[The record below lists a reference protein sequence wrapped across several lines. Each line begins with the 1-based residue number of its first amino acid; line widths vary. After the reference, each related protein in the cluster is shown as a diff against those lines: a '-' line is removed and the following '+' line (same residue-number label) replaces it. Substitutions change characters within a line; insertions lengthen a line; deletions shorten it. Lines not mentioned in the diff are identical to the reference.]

1 MTRLMIYYDIHWISS
16 DSCHVAENMFAWSC
30 RRQKNSWRP
39 IRPGKMD
46 YAMWYIVIR
55 SKMREL
61 LTLQAHQVIHKAI
74 VWRLPVSP
82 STHDTSCIPKN
93 ACTFVSHQLQLPS
106 SWIPQGSPQEA
117 HFHVA
122 KIWQG
127 LKGRQTRTWPARMVA
142 RHSSWPSRWLQNLPM
157 VINCPCKGPIYD
169 SHFELCWRMSSWK
182 SDSFET
188 FEDVSM
194 KCRTISVSTTGVSV
208 SCRQV
213 ITILWSGSCKLGPLT
228 TLSFQKRAVVN
239 SSLPYLLCSLC
250 SHLWHEILIHKG
262 LAHTSLMKN
271 QCNEKP
277 AYFFKNVFSASRVL

>member
-1 MTRLMIYYDIHWISS
+1 MYIYIQRLDMTRLMIYYDIHWISS

-169 SHFELCWRMSSWK
+169 SHFELCWRMSSSKKWQ
-182 SDSFET
+182 FW
-188 FEDVSM
+188 DVWRCFHEM
-194 KCRTISVSTTGVSV
+194 QNNFRFHHWSVSQLQAGHYNLVERLLQVGTPDDTFVSKT
-208 SCRQV
+208 CCGQQQFA
-213 ITILWSGSCKLGPLT
+213 LL
-228 TLSFQKRAVVN
+228 VVFTVF
-239 SSLPYLLCSLC
+239 
-250 SHLWHEILIHKG
+250 
-262 LAHTSLMKN
+262 TSMTWDLDT
-271 QCNEKP
+271 
-277 AYFFKNVFSASRVL
+277 